1 MFWRIVH
8 LSAIASI
15 VGSAIYAY
23 TIKYE
28 TIWQGERLAKIRTQ
42 IHKER
47 DEVAALKAEWARLA
61 RPERVQSLASSM
73 LDLAPLAHEQ
83 IGRVSD
89 IPERAAQFD
98 MIGRKLEMLGLAE
111 PTATPSAEASA
122 DVTPTF
128 TPPAS
133 PPTPPVIPRR
143 RD

>member
-1 MFWRIVH
+1 MFWRVVH
-8 LSAIASI
+8 LCAIASI

-28 TIWQGERLAKIRTQ
+28 TIWHGERLAKIRHQ
-42 IHKER
+42 ITKER
-47 DEVAALKAEWARLA
+47 DEVAALKADWARLA
-61 RPERVQSLASSM
+61 RPERIQSLSSAM

-89 IPERAAQFD
+89 IPDRASQFD

-111 PTATPSAEASA
+111 PTATPADAIAA

-128 TPPAS
+128 KAPAT
-133 PPTPPVIPRR
+133 PPTPPVAPRR
-143 RD
+143 

>member
-8 LSAIASI
+8 FGAIASI

-23 TIKYE
+23 SIKYE
-28 TIWQGERLAKIRTQ
+28 TIWHGERLAKIRTQ
-42 IHKER
+42 IHKEQ

-61 RPERVQSLASSM
+61 RPERIQALAASTLELS
-73 LDLAPLAHEQ
+73 PLALEQ

-89 IPERAAQFD
+89 IPDRAQQFD

-111 PTATPSAEASA
+111 PTATPSATVSA

>member
-28 TIWQGERLAKIRTQ
+28 TIWHGERLAKIRTQ

-47 DEVAALKAEWARLA
+47 DEVSALKAEWARLA
-61 RPERVQSLASSM
+61 RPERIQSLAAAT
-73 LDLAPLAHEQ
+73 LDLAPLAHDQ

-89 IPERAAQFD
+89 IPDRAAQFD

-111 PTATPSAEASA
+111 PTATPSAPALA

-128 TPPAS
+128 TPP
-133 PPTPPVIPRR
+133 TPPIVPRR

>member
-28 TIWQGERLAKIRTQ
+28 TIWHGERLAKLRTQ

-47 DEVAALKAEWARLA
+47 DEVAALTAEWARLA
-61 RPERVQSLASSM
+61 RPERIQSLAAAT

-83 IGRVSD
+83 IGRISD

-111 PTATPSAEASA
+111 PTATPAEAAQA

-128 TPPAS
+128 APPAS
-133 PPTPPVIPRR
+133 PPTPPLVPRR

>member
-1 MFWRIVH
+1 MFWRVVH
-8 LSAIASI
+8 FCAIASI

-28 TIWQGERLAKIRTQ
+28 TIWHGERLAKIRNE

-61 RPERVQSLASSM
+61 RPERIQSLASSM

-83 IGRVSD
+83 IGRISD

-111 PTATPSAEASA
+111 PTATPAAPVEA

-128 TPPAS
+128 KAPAT
-133 PPTPPVIPRR
+133 PPTPPIAPRR